1 MIGTITTNQR
11 LKENKLNKRCRI
23 RIRCSEGPAAPSAPV
38 RAASSGHPAASRG
51 LAVASEGLAVAP
63 APAAPVVS
71 SASAA

>member
-1 MIGTITTNQR
+1 MIGNVYYISVVKRKN
-11 LKENKLNKRCRI
+11 LKKKCRI
-23 RIRCSEGPAAPSAPV
+23 RTSCSEGPAAPSAPV